1 MVTISLPTNPPVSSD
16 SLSSVALS
24 RLVSAVLGEDVVPV
38 STHYANVL
46 RFVLI
51 HIDGG
56 EAAVRALKPDFMGVR
71 ERGEEVMPGLLGVI
85 VTSASD
91 ISREDFVSRVFAPAV
106 GINEDPVT
114 GKIFL
119 GGGLPDLCIA
129 LINRH
134 SM

>member
-1 MVTISLPTNPPVSSD
+1 MVTISLPANPPASSD

-24 RLVSAVLGEDVVPV
+24 RLVSAVLGEVVPV
-38 STHYANVL
+38 STHYADVL

-51 HIDGG
+51 QIDGG
-56 EAAVRALKPDFMGVR
+56 EAAVRALNPDFMGVH

-114 GKIFL
+114 GKIFFFFL
-119 GGGLPDLCIA
+119 GGLPDLLKISVS
-129 LINRH
+129 H
-134 SM
+134 S